1 MRSTHR
7 ARTLL
12 IAAAVVAGTCALTAC
27 HGGDANSKAGT
38 TSATATTDADTPA
51 DKDSAATKPGASAGA
66 GDSAGTGSA
75 TDSAGTSA
83 DDDAAADDD
92 SPAGVDGG
100 VSGTFTGGTI
110 EYLAPQ
116 KYIVRVDGKQ
126 QQFYVSKSTAVY
138 GAGVLCGE
146 YDPKAT
152 TRCSQADLESN
163 TKSGSVAA
171 DVVVKSGV
179 ATRITERAAPDEGP
193 AVDDD

>member
-12 IAAAVVAGTCALTAC
+12 IAAAVVAGACALTAC
-27 HGGDANSKAGT
+27 EEDDANSKAGT
-38 TSATATTDADTPA
+38 TSATAATDAGT
-51 DKDSAATKPGASAGA
+51 STGEGSVSTTRGA
-66 GDSAGTGSA
+66 GDSADSGSA
-75 TDSAGTSA
+75 GDGAGTSA
-83 DDDAAADDD
+83 DDDSAADD
-92 SPAGVDGG
+92 SAAGVDKG
-100 VSGTFTGGTI
+100 VSGTFAGGTI

-116 KYIVRVDGKQ
+116 KYTVSVNGKQ
-126 QQFYVSKSTAVY
+126 QQFYVSNSTAVY

-152 TRCSQADLESN
+152 TRCSLADLESN

-171 DVVVKSGV
+171 NVVVKSGV

-193 AVDDD
+193 AVDDQ